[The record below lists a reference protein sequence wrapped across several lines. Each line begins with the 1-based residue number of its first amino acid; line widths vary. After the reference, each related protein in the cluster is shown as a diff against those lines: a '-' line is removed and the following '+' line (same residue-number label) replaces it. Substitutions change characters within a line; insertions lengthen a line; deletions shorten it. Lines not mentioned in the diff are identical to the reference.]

1 MHLWYLKNCKKCKYL
16 IANKTRERS
25 AEKKK
30 DVGTK
35 GNNKKTRKVFWKKN
49 KSNEVVKKIKEVKPR
64 WPERKMFKNL
74 NQKHST
80 NNEKEQK
87 KMETK

>member
-1 MHLWYLKNCKKCKYL
+1 MQTKQKRNQ
-16 IANKTRERS
+16 RR
-25 AEKKK
+25 KKK
-30 DVGTK
+30 NVSTK
-35 GNNKKTRKVFWKKN
+35 DNNKKTRKVFWKKN
-49 KSNEVVKKIKEVKPR
+49 NSNEVVKKITEVTPK